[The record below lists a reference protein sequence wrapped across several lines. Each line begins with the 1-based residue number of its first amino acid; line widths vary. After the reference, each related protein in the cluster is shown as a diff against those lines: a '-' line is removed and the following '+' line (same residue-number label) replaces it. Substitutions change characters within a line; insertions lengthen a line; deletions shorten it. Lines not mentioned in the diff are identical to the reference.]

1 VTAGIA
7 ATTITHQVQTRFRVD
22 EKKKIPY
29 ARTEHNLL
37 EIIEA
42 KDFAK
47 KFDQYAIVKP
57 RSAAAASIKQAYG
70 LAATAG
76 ATDEHSQQQQ
86 QQPSSEETP
95 ASEPDTAATTET
107 DASGDA
113 AAEPVVSAP
122 VPPREFVAPAGQPLP
137 QSLANHHVHLVH
149 LDHTRGTALSVEHNS
164 RVSSRIR
171 AAVANF
177 LEDNLDETVLL
188 FHKDVPDIKTKLC
201 VDVTEVCK
209 PRDNNNKAA
218 AAAEKGGGK
227 KGGKAAAAS
236 AKKQQKK
243 KHHDAAEAAVAA
255 AAAAVTAAATPTPP
269 SPTEGGAA
277 ADAHPLKEEL

>member
-1 VTAGIA
+1 VNAGIA

-57 RSAAAASIKQAYG
+57 RSPAAASIKQAYG

-76 ATDEHSQQQQ
+76 ATGELSQQQQ
-86 QQPSSEETP
+86 QQQPQASSEETP
-95 ASEPDTAATTET
+95 AADASTAATTEA

-122 VPPREFVAPAGQPLP
+122 APPREFVAPAGQPLP

-209 PRDNNNKAA
+209 PRDNKA
-218 AAAEKGGGK
+218 AAAEKGGK
-227 KGGKAAAAS
+227 KGKE

-255 AAAAVTAAATPTPP
+255 AAAAVTAAATPTPA
-269 SPTEGGAA
+269 EGAA